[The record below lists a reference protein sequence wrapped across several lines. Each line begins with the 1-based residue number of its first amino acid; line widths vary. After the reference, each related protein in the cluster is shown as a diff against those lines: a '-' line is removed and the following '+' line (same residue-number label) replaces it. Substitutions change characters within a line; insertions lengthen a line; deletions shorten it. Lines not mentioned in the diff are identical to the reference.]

1 MTILLEDILI
11 GARTIFGEARGEPYE
26 GMKAVAHVL
35 INRWMFKNGDV
46 DHSISAAALRWL
58 QFSAWNEND
67 PNRERLQM
75 ADINHPKFRLS
86 LRAMLEAI
94 DEKDFTQGSRHYHV
108 SSMNPAPKWAIGHTP
123 VVVIGAHSFYNDVA

>member
-1 MTILLEDILI
+1 MTILLEDVLI

-35 INRWMFKNGDV
+35 INRWRFKQGDR
-46 DHSISAAALRWL
+46 DHSVAAAALRWL

-67 PNRERLQM
+67 PNRERLQ
-75 ADINHPKFRLS
+75 AANLGDPKFRLA

-94 DEKDFTQGSRHYHV
+94 DEKDMTLGARHYHTTAI
-108 SSMNPAPKWAIGHTP
+108 SPKWAQGKMPCVI
-123 VVVIGAHSFYNDVA
+123 IGAHAFYNDVG